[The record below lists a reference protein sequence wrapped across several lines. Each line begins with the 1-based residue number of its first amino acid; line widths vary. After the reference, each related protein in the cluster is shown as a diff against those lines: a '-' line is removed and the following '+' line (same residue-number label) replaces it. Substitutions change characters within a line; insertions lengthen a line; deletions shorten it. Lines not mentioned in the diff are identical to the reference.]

1 MELLMAKG
9 VVDIFMVY
17 QFLKRLTTPFNQTDA
32 YKLGLID
39 AEGKRIKKAETSEE
53 RKAVGYFDRLVFNL
67 KRLLGKVPGGKTQL
81 ASYAA
86 ALLLL
91 REQDSRLVTDQAY
104 LQEQFN
110 NSIDNINMKDY
121 NEFNKLIEDI
131 AAPANATG
139 SAVAGTGSDPIHW
152 SNRQP
157 KMGPKGPMK
166 KYGQP
171 ISPGS
176 LRRILKRN
184 VGLN

>member
-1 MELLMAKG
+1 MAKG

-110 NSIDNINMKDY
+110 DSIDNINMKDY
-121 NEFNKLIEDI
+121 NEFNRLIEDI
-131 AAPANATG
+131 NATG
-139 SAVAGTGSDPIHW
+139 PAVAGTGSDPSDWRKLHW
-152 SNRQP
+152 SELQP

-166 KYGQP
+166 KYGRP
-171 ISPGS
+171 VSPGT
-176 LRRILKRN
+176 LRCILKR
-184 VGLN
+184 